1 MKYLRSFN
9 ESNDKEKDWD
19 LEEISDIFQ
28 DFIDEGFELDDIKV
42 GSSLSIYPN
51 TWCVSHHLDIKENK
65 TIKSLTIKFN
75 SKQYHNYDLSILD
88 ILNKSINH
96 FKSIYTFKLDSILV
110 NVNLP
115 FLLYHSKILAVQ
127 KKLVYRY
134 SYFNSCETIK
144 DLFTIKDIEVLP
156 KNIEF
161 TLTFDLT

>member
-51 TWCVSHHLDIKENK
+51 TWCVSLDLNIFENK

-115 FLLYHSKILAVQ
+115 FLLYSYNRGF
-127 KKLVYRY
+127 VYRY